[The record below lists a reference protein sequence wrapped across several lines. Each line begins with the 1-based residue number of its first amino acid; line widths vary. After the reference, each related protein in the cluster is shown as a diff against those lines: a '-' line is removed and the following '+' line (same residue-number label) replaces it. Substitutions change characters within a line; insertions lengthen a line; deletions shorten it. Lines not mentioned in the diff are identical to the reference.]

1 MGGPHA
7 TAAPVLTARSSRVP
21 AGLCDVA
28 PVPVTRLLEPDD
40 APVLAALL
48 RENRAALAPWE
59 PLRSAAW
66 ATVEVQEEV
75 VGRALEQ
82 HRLGQL
88 VPLAV
93 LDEDGQLV
101 GTLNLQSVIRGFLQS
116 CSVGYWLA
124 AHAQGRGLATAALRE
139 AVEIAFADLRL
150 HRVQAETLRDNVR
163 SQRLLERVGFVRFGE
178 APEFIKIAGR
188 WQDCVLYQL
197 LTPTPGLVQV
207 PS

>member
-1 MGGPHA
+1 M
-7 TAAPVLTARSSRVP
+7 
-21 AGLCDVA
+21 
-28 PVPVTRLLEPDD
+28 TRLLEPDD

-48 RENRAALAPWE
+48 HEHRAALAPWE

-82 HRLGQL
+82 HRLGAA

-93 LDEDGQLV
+93 LDEAGRLV
-101 GTLNLQSVIRGFLQS
+101 GTMNLQSIIRGALQS

-124 AHAQGRGLATAALRE
+124 PPAQGRGLATAALRE
-139 AVEIAFADLRL
+139 AVAMAFADLRL
-150 HRVQAETLRDNVR
+150 HRVQAETLLHNVR
-163 SQRLLERVGFVRFGE
+163 SQRVLERVGFVRFGE
-178 APEFIKIAGR
+178 APEFLRIAGR
-188 WQDCVLYQL
+188 WQDCALYQL
-197 LTPTPGLVQV
+197 LTPTPELVQV